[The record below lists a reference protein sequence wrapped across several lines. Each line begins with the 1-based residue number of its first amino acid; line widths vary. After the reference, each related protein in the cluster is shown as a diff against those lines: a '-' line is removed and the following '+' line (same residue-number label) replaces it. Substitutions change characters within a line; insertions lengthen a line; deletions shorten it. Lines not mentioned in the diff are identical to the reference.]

1 MRQHIQFCTSA
12 DGTRI
17 AYATM
22 GMGSGPPLVRA
33 ASWMT
38 HLEHDAINPITAPYW
53 EEFARAHT
61 FIRYDLR
68 GHGLSDRNV
77 DDMSFAAWVKD
88 LEAVINAAGLEK
100 FSLVGMSAGSP
111 LSIAYAAHHP
121 EQVQKLMLHGA
132 FVKGIR
138 VHNLRPEQVEQI
150 DAVNHLVEVGWGTKN
165 AAFRQIFSSLL
176 IPSGNPDQ
184 WKWWN
189 ELQRESSSGVAAA
202 AALRTMQCIDVR
214 DLASKVMCPTLV
226 THSTGDTSVPFTE
239 GRLTASLIPH
249 AKLVAFDDRNHI
261 LIKGDPAWDQFVEEF
276 RKFFVADAP
285 LNPRAAAQAAFPQLS
300 ARETEV
306 LDLIARG
313 MDNDQIAARLELS
326 PKTVRNH
333 ITSIFAKLEIYTRSK
348 AVVIARE
355 AGLGLTPIR

>member
-22 GMGSGPPLVRA
+22 GSGPPLVRA

-38 HLEHDAINPITAPYW
+38 HLEHDATNPITVPYW
-53 EEFARAHT
+53 EEFARDHT

-68 GHGLSDRNV
+68 GHGLSERNV
-77 DDMSFAAWVKD
+77 EDMSFAAWVND
-88 LEAVINAAGLEK
+88 LEAVVDAAGLDR
-100 FSLVGMSAGSP
+100 FSLVGMSAGGP
-111 LSIAYAAHHP
+111 LAIAYTAHHANRV
-121 EQVQKLMLHGA
+121 EKLMLHGA

-138 VHNLRPEQVEQI
+138 IHNLRPEQIEQI
-150 DAVNHLVEVGWGTKN
+150 DALNHMVEVGWGTKH
-165 AAFRQIFSSLL
+165 AAFRQIFSALL
-176 IPSGNPDQ
+176 IPSGNSDQ
-184 WKWWN
+184 WQWWN
-189 ELQRESSSGVAAA
+189 ELQRQSSSGRVAAS
-202 AALRTMQCIDVR
+202 ALQTMQGIDVR
-214 DLASKVMCPTLV
+214 DLAPRVTCPTLV
-226 THSTGDTSVPFTE
+226 THSTGDTSVPFAE

-249 AKLVAFDDRNHI
+249 AKLVAFEDRNHI
-261 LIKGDPAWDQFVEEF
+261 LIKGDPSWTEFVEEF
-276 RKFFVADAP
+276 RKFFGTGAP
-285 LNPRAAAQAAFPQLS
+285 SRPLAAAQPAFPQLS

-333 ITSIFAKLEIYTRSK
+333 ITSIFSKLEIYTRSK